1 MNHRKSTF
9 SHCLGAPLSL
19 PLTKALCVALDGWA
33 TAVAPPLPGAWFSK
47 SFSHGNWTRF
57 AWKLGKELA
66 MMEKQPGLMKHGFWF
81 AMMEQLN
88 WKEAC
93 LAKTKAM
100 IETRHLKLP
109 SGFLFIDI
117 YMCVCVCVWSLICQ
131 KNTSL
136 LSVIGENP
144 KGCRFVKAK
153 W

>member
-1 MNHRKSTF
+1 MFYAGLFSKLFFVCVSISYIYLTYIYICNYKYTVYVHHVNHRKSTF

-66 MMEKQPGLMKHGFWF
+66 MEKQPGLMKHGFWF

-117 YMCVCVCVWSLICQ
+117 
-131 KNTSL
+131 
-136 LSVIGENP
+136 
-144 KGCRFVKAK
+144 
-153 W
+153 